1 MSLQPDG
8 RIVVVGQSSS
18 ATVSDFGIA
27 RYLADGSL
35 DASFGDGGRLAV
47 DFFGATD
54 GAECVAT
61 QADGKLVVAGLATN
75 GSSTG
80 LGLVR
85 LVP

>member
-1 MSLQPDG
+1 
-8 RIVVVGQSSS
+8 VGQSSS

-27 RYLADGSL
+27 RDLADGAL
-35 DASFGDGGRLAV
+35 DAGFGDGGRLAV
-47 DFFGATD
+47 EFFGATD
-54 GAECVAT
+54 GAKWVAV
-61 QADGKLVVAGLATN
+61 QSAGEQLVAGLTSS